1 MAQKTLVIDLDRCT
15 GCGACET
22 ACKMENN
29 VALGVYYNK
38 LHEIGPVGTF
48 PNLKGYWL
56 PHVCQQCRDAPCVAV
71 CPTHA
76 TYQTKDGQ
84 VLIDKKK
91 CIGCKLCMKA
101 CPYGAR
107 SFNPVTK
114 VVEKCTLCHHLQE
127 VGDKP
132 ACVKACCAHA
142 RFFGDIDDPN
152 SDVSKAIKAAG
163 PENVHTLP
171 DSGNHPTVHYILHK
185 KYADWQ
191 KNHPKM
197 NAEH

>member
-107 SFNPVTK
+107 SFNAELK
-114 VVEKCTLCHHLQE
+114 AVEKCTLCHHLQE
-127 VGDKP
+127 VGEKP

-152 SDVSKAIKAAG
+152 SDVSKAIAAAG
-163 PENVHTLP
+163 KENVHSMP
-171 DSGNHPTVHYILHK
+171 DHGNHPSVRYILHK
-185 KYADWQ
+185 KQGDWL
-191 KNHPKM
+191 KNPPKM
-197 NAEH
+197 I